1 VINCWLVIA
10 LPTRATGTLFCT
22 TTVSTRREQAHA
34 GAGKQR
40 GRDDLGDFSV
50 LPLFCARRNAHHPD
64 RERYLTAMRSTTKT
78 IDAFGGTPPSAVPDS
93 P

>member
-1 VINCWLVIA
+1 MINCWLVIA
-10 LPTRATGTLFCT
+10 LPTLSHGHAVLHHHSKR
-22 TTVSTRREQAHA
+22 RREQARA

-40 GRDDLGDFSV
+40 GHDDRSDFWV
-50 LPLFCARRNAHHPD
+50 LPLFCARRDAHHPD